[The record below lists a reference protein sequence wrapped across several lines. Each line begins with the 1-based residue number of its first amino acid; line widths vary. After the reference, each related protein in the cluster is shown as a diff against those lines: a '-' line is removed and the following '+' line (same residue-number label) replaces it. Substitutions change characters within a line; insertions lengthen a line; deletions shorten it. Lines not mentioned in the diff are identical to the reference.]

1 MQEHEEIQI
10 KNTSPV
16 KNLKKSLSTLREFC
30 LQLPFDL
37 IEEEKDAF
45 SQEKR
50 DCGLE
55 LFCEIVSVI
64 LVVVARLI
72 LELLQSCGQH

>member
-1 MQEHEEIQI
+1 M
-10 KNTSPV
+10 
-16 KNLKKSLSTLREFC
+16 STLREFC

-37 IEEEKDAF
+37 FEEEKDAF

-64 LVVVARLI
+64 LMVV
-72 LELLQSCGQH
+72 